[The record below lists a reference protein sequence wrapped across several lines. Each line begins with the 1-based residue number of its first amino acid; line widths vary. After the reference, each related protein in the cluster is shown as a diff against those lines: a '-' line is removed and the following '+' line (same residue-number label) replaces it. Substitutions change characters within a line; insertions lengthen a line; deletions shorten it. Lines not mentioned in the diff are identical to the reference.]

1 MKKLPFLIKSVL
13 FLLFFLFYHTIN
25 VCAAEIPS
33 ELFAK
38 SAILMDGQNQRVLFG
53 KKETERLPMASTT
66 KIMTCLY
73 ALEHGN
79 LSDTVTFSSRAASA
93 PKVHLGAAKG
103 DQYLLSELLYSLM
116 LESHNDSAIAI
127 AEHISGSVEQFCKDM
142 TKEARDFGCY
152 DTCFETPNGLDSENH
167 YTTCKDLAVI
177 TCHALQNED
186 FRKIIRETSYT
197 IHELSSDRA
206 TTLNN
211 KDAFLTTY
219 PGAIGVKTGFTGNAG
234 YCFVGAVEKE
244 DRLLISVVL
253 NSGGYPNRS
262 YKWKDTTKLMN
273 YGTENYEKKTI
284 DLTEE
289 KMDSIPVEDGQKSSC
304 SVTWPKSDTLLVN
317 QEEAVRVE
325 TSCLSKLAAPVAKNQ
340 VIGTVK
346 IWIDEKEYRSY
357 PIRTG
362 SSCQKATF
370 GFYFQKIFDQYLF
383 LG

>member
-1 MKKLPFLIKSVL
+1 MKKIQILIKYTL
-13 FLLFFLFYHTIN
+13 FLLFLLFYHTIN
-25 VCAAEIPS
+25 VYSAEIPS

-38 SAILMDGQNQRVLFG
+38 AAILMDGQNQRVLFG

-73 ALEHGN
+73 ALEHGT
-79 LSDTVTFSSRAASA
+79 LSDIVTFSSRAAST
-93 PKVHLGAAKG
+93 PKVHLGANKG

-116 LESHNDSAIAI
+116 LESHNDSAIAV

-142 TKEARDFGCY
+142 TQEVRDFGCY

-167 YTTCKDLAVI
+167 YTTCKDLAII
-177 TCHALQNED
+177 TSHALQNEQ
-186 FRKIIRETSYT
+186 FRKIIKETSYT
-197 IHELSSDRA
+197 IHEINTDRA

-211 KDAFLTTY
+211 KDTFLTTY
-219 PGAIGVKTGFTGNAG
+219 PDAIGVKTGFTGNAG
-234 YCFVGAVEKE
+234 YCFVGAVEKD

-273 YGTENYEKKTI
+273 YGTENYEKENV

-289 KMDSIPVEDGQKSSC
+289 KIKKITVENGQNNTC
-304 SVTWPKSDTLLVN
+304 TVVWPKSDSLLIN
-317 QEEAVRVE
+317 DQEEIRVE
-325 TSCLSKLAAPVAKNQ
+325 TSCLKKITAPIAENQ
-340 VIGTVK
+340 VIGTVTLY
-346 IWIDEKEYRSY
+346 IDEKEYRTY

-362 SSCQKATF
+362 SSCKKATF
-370 GFYFQKIFDQYLF
+370 GYYFEKMFSEYLF
-383 LG
+383 